1 MLKVKK
7 RLAILGS
14 TGSIGT
20 QALQIVAEHPQFF
33 SVEVLSANN
42 NYTLLIEQAKKFNP
56 NVAVIANENHY
67 NVVNDALTPLGI
79 KVYAGSKA
87 LEQVLEMST
96 IDMVLLSVVGFAGLK
111 PALAALNNKK
121 PLALANKESL
131 VVAGEHIIAASKK
144 NRIPVIPVDSEHSAI
159 FQCLNG
165 ENGNNIEKIILT
177 ASGGPFRKTTKE
189 QLYHVTINDA
199 LKHPSWNMG
208 DKISIDSATL
218 MNKGFE
224 VMEAHWLFNLDP
236 SQIEIV
242 VHPQSVIHSLVFFED
257 GSVKA
262 QMSHTDMRIPIQYA
276 LTFPARLKSDYR
288 RLDFSKLH
296 TLNFEPPDYKKFR
309 NLALAYEALK
319 RKGNLPCILNAS
331 NEIAVEAFLQN
342 RISFLQI
349 PDVIEKTMNSVTFI
363 YNPEADELTEIDAEA
378 RTKAKEIVN
387 KLKNIK
393 N

>member
-1 MLKVKK
+1 MKK
-7 RLAILGS
+7 RLAIIGS

-20 QALQIVAEHPQFF
+20 QALQIVAEHSQYFA
-33 SVEVLSANN
+33 VEVLTANN
-42 NYTLLIEQAKKFNP
+42 NYRLLIEQAKKFNP
-56 NVAVIANENHY
+56 NVVVITNEKY
-67 NVVNDALTPLGI
+67 FLEVNTALTPLDI
-79 KVYAGSKA
+79 KVYAGEKA
-87 LEQVLEMST
+87 VEQVMEMDT
-96 IDMVLLSVVGFAGLK
+96 IDMVLLSVMGFAGLK

-131 VVAGEHIIAASKK
+131 VVAGEHIIAASLK
-144 NRIPVIPVDSEHSAI
+144 NRTPIIPVDSEHSAI

-165 ENGNNIEKIILT
+165 EDGNNIEKIALT
-177 ASGGPFRKTTKE
+177 ASGGPFRTLTKE
-189 QLYHVTINDA
+189 QLSHVTITEA
-199 LKHPSWNMG
+199 LKHPNWNMG

-224 VMEAHWLFNLDP
+224 VMEAHWLFNINP

-242 VHPQSVIHSLVFFED
+242 VHPESIVHSLVFFED
-257 GSVKA
+257 GAVKA

-276 LTFPARLKSDYR
+276 LTFPARLKSKR
-288 RLDFSKLH
+288 QRLDFSQLGTLH
-296 TLNFEPPDYKKFR
+296 FETPDYKKFR

-349 PDVIEKTMNSVTFI
+349 PDVIEETMNSLTFI
-363 YNPEADELTEIDAEA
+363 NNPEPDELTEIDEEA
-378 RTKAKEIVN
+378 RIKAKEIVN